1 MDSQAK
7 FLQMIKSNDDF
18 RSFFFFTNFT
28 RLLYFLEMLHIYVD
42 FFIVGIIF
50 CSCFVFLFMYSETH
64 FKFVVFIAVLLETKW
79 KEKSEKHVI

>member
-18 RSFFFFTNFT
+18 RSFFFFLNFT
-28 RLLYFLEMLHIYVD
+28 RLLYFLEILHIYVD

-64 FKFVVFIAVLLETKW
+64 FKFVVFIAVLLETK
-79 KEKSEKHVI
+79 